1 MKCDNE
7 IEMTIDER
15 LDRLVER
22 HEALAQTVQLIASM
36 QVGSEKKLEILT
48 ERSIQLT
55 DTVNKLAR
63 IVGIHEDTIEDHEG
77 RIGRLEDQK

>member
-1 MKCDNE
+1 
-7 IEMTIDER
+7 MTIDER

-36 QVGSEKKLEILT
+36 QVASEKKLEALT
-48 ERSIQLT
+48 ERSVQLM

-63 IVGIHEDTIEDHEG
+63 IVGIHEDALEDHEG
-77 RIGRLEDQK
+77 LIERLDPQK